1 MEICICN
8 FCQKTLPNDN
18 SKRNHERLCKLNP
31 NRQISS
37 WVKFNHERGGWN
49 KGLTADSD
57 ERVRKT
63 RETYKQHLAEGKIKP
78 SQLGKPLTAAHKAS
92 ISNGMKK
99 AHANKIAH
107 NIGESRWNT
116 EHSWPEKWFIRVL
129 SNEFQMEENEHYKT
143 EMPFGKYALDFA
155 WPDKKLCIEIDGEQ
169 HERFEDYKQRDIEK
183 DKLLLENG
191 WQVIRIKWK
200 DCFKNPKEYINLVR
214 NKFIELQLF

>member
-1 MEICICN
+1 METFICN

-49 KGLTADSD
+49 KGLTADTD

-63 RETYKQHLAEGKIKP
+63 AETYKQHLAEGLIKP
-78 SQLGKPLTAAHKAS
+78 SQLGKPLSEAHKAS

-99 AHANKIAH
+99 AHANRIAH

-129 SNEFQMEENEHYKT
+129 SNEFQMEENEHYET